1 MKKRMDQTG
10 HKRAILLLL
19 AVGATA
25 AVGAFLFF
33 GQRHPEGPSE
43 TGGPEATTLARL
55 YFADPLEAC
64 LRVEQRR
71 IVHGEGQTAK
81 GEALVKALIQ
91 GPTRDLARTLSPN
104 AAVKDVVVRKGVA
117 YVDLTAAAVSEHL
130 GGSESE
136 LLTVYSI
143 VNTICLNMPEL
154 KAAKIL
160 IEGESAATFKGHM
173 DLRFALKPDRTL
185 IR

>member
-1 MKKRMDQTG
+1 MKKRMDRTG

-19 AVGATA
+19 AVGAAA

-33 GQRHPEGPSE
+33 GGRHAGGPSG
-43 TGGPEATTLARL
+43 TGAPGATTLARL

-64 LRVEQRR
+64 LRAEERR
-71 IVHGEGQTAK
+71 IVHGAGQTDK
-81 GEALVKALIQ
+81 GRALVEALIQ
-91 GPTRDLARTLSPN
+91 GPIRDLARTLSPN
-104 AAVKDVVVRKGVA
+104 AAVRDVVIRKGVA
-117 YVDLTAAAVSEHL
+117 YVDLSAAAVSEHT
-130 GGSESE
+130 GGSEAE

-143 VNTICLNMPEL
+143 VNTVCLNMPEM

-160 IEGESAATFKGHM
+160 VEGESAATFKGHM